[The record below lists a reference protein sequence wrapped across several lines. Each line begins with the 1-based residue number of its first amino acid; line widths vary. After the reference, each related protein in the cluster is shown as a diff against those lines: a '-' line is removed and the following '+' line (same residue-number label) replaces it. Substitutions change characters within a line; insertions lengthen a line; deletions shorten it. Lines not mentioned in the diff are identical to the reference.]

1 MADSVCTCSGPAAR
15 GCEKRYGCDGTHGYA
30 LLLDSD
36 VLCVGRGA
44 CLARGAARDVLTPD
58 LLAQLY
64 GVDVGIGTVKD
75 DLGCIAPAC
84 APFLQDECQEGDND
98 YEHC

>member
-1 MADSVCTCSGPAAR
+1 M
-15 GCEKRYGCDGTHGYA
+15 
-30 LLLDSD
+30 
-36 VLCVGRGA
+36 LCVGRGA
-44 CLARGAARDVLTPD
+44 CVAHGAARTVLTPD

-75 DLGCIAPAC
+75 DLGRIAPAC

>member
-1 MADSVCTCSGPAAR
+1 M
-15 GCEKRYGCDGTHGYA
+15 
-30 LLLDSD
+30 LLDSD

-44 CLARGAARDVLTPD
+44 CVAHGAARNVLTPD

-75 DLGCIAPAC
+75 DLGRIAPAC